1 MMPHHHHHRVF
12 LNFEKFLKHQN
23 HVLRSH
29 SVDVIVENRSQ
40 LVEKPDDPILQQTL
54 RTKNCS
60 MGILNMATR
69 CQ

>member
-1 MMPHHHHHRVF
+1 MMPHHHHHREF
-12 LNFEKFLKHQN
+12 QSFEKFLKHQN
-23 HVLRSH
+23 YVLRSH
-29 SVDVIVENRSQ
+29 SVNVIVENRSQ
-40 LVEKPDDPILQQTL
+40 LVEKPDDQILQQTL